1 MCLSFLVI
9 DASFLPA
16 TSRFCRDHID
26 LARRPGA
33 PARTPVSTASA
44 RLRTYGL
51 QRQMSFDHDMNADAK
66 TLDTNETLNG
76 ELDQTIEAGEAG
88 IEAGTDAGTEADT
101 AAEPTGTPFSAL
113 GLHEALLRAVKDS
126 GYENTTEVQAQAI
139 PPALDGKDLMV
150 SSRTGSGKTASFIL
164 PALQQVLNA
173 RAERNAA
180 GTNKTK
186 VIGPRVLVLA
196 PTRELAMQVAKS
208 AMTYGR
214 HIQGLRVATVLGGM
228 PYAQQLRALSG
239 PLDVLIA
246 TPGRLLDHI
255 NSGRCKLDNV
265 TMFVLDEADRMLDMG
280 FIDDINFVAGQI
292 PAERQTLMYSA
303 TFAGNTGRLASQLMR
318 DPQRIDVS
326 GHTESH
332 ENIEQRLHWA
342 DNGQH
347 KRKLLEHILGLR
359 DVDQAVVFTSTQQ
372 DTEWLAEQLEAIGHR
387 VAALHGGM
395 PQGKR
400 TRTLMALRR
409 RDLRVLVATDVAAR
423 GIDVPTISH
432 VINFGLPM
440 KAEDYVHRIG
450 RTGRAG
456 RSGIAVT
463 LAERGDISMI
473 KRIQQFTT
481 QQIPVSRIEG
491 LEPRSEDPKIYPSR
505 PGSDRGDRGGDR
517 GGYAGNRGGYAGNR
531 GGFGGN
537 RPQGGGYRGND
548 NRFDGGARF
557 ERPEGQ
563 SRPPFGERRE
573 GGQGG
578 QGGFGGGQ
586 GGQGGQRFEQR
597 NERPQGDRPSFGDRP
612 RFGDRPQGGG
622 PGFGGAPRSYGD
634 RPQRDFSAPREGGNG
649 GNGGGFDQRRPD
661 ARFDRSAENNDRYA
675 PRAER
680 PAFNK
685 GGDTR
690 FEGRPAKPAFSKGPR
705 PQGGDD
711 RGDRGGFVPRKGPRK
726 F

>member
-1 MCLSFLVI
+1 
-9 DASFLPA
+9 
-16 TSRFCRDHID
+16 
-26 LARRPGA
+26 
-33 PARTPVSTASA
+33 
-44 RLRTYGL
+44 
-51 QRQMSFDHDMNADAK
+51 MSFDHDMNADAQK
-66 TLDTNETLNG
+66 QND
-76 ELDQTIEAGEAG
+76 ELDSQIEAGELG
-88 IEAGTDAGTEADT
+88 NDAETS
-101 AAEPTGTPFSAL
+101 GTPFSAL
-113 GLHEALLRAVKDS
+113 GLHDALLRAVKDS
-126 GYENTTEVQAQAI
+126 GYENATEVQAQAI
-139 PPALDGKDLMV
+139 PPALTGADLMV

-164 PALQQVLNA
+164 PALQQVLTA
-173 RAERNAA
+173 RAERAA
-180 GTNKTK
+180 GSKTK
-186 VIGPRVLVLA
+186 TIGPRVLVLA

-228 PYAQQLRALSG
+228 PYAHQLRALSG
-239 PLDVLIA
+239 HLDILIA

-255 NSGRCKLDNV
+255 NSGRCKLENV

-280 FIDDINFVAGQI
+280 FIDDINFVAEQI
-292 PAERQTLMYSA
+292 PATRQTLMYSA
-303 TFAGNTGRLASQLMR
+303 TFAGNTGRLAAQLMK

-326 GHTESH
+326 GHTETH

-347 KRKLLEHILGLR
+347 KRKLLEHILGER

-400 TRTLMALRR
+400 NRTLMALRR

-491 LEPRSEDPKIYPSR
+491 LEPRNEEPRIFPSR
-505 PGSDRGDRGGDR
+505 PGFDRGDRSGFR
-517 GGYAGNRGGYAGNR
+517 GNDR
-531 GGFGGN
+531 GGFGGGRGGYG
-537 RPQGGGYRGND
+537 RPQGGGFRGNDRGGFGGGD
-548 NRFDGGARF
+548 NRFDNSARF
-557 ERPEGQ
+557 ERPEG
-563 SRPPFGERRE
+563 RPAFGERRE

-578 QGGFGGGQ
+578 FGGGNRFERPQ
-586 GGQGGQRFEQR
+586 GGDRPRFGD
-597 NERPQGDRPSFGDRP
+597 RPQGDRPFGDRP
-612 RFGDRPQGGG
+612 RFGDRPQRDGQ
-622 PGFGGAPRSYGD
+622 GFGGGNRFERRDGQVQD
-634 RPQRDFSAPREGGNG
+634 RPQRDFGGPRGGQG
-649 GNGGGFDQRRPD
+649 GNGGGFEQRRGGFDP
-661 ARFDRSAENNDRYA
+661 RFDRSAENNDRYG

-680 PAFNK
+680 PAFK
-685 GGDTR
+685 GNDG
-690 FEGRPAKPAFSKGPR
+690 FEGRPAKPAFKGPR
-705 PQGGDD
+705 QGGDD
-711 RGDRGGFVPRKGPRK
+711 RGGFVKKGPRK
-726 F
+726 GY

>member
-1 MCLSFLVI
+1 
-9 DASFLPA
+9 
-16 TSRFCRDHID
+16 
-26 LARRPGA
+26 
-33 PARTPVSTASA
+33 
-44 RLRTYGL
+44 
-51 QRQMSFDHDMNADAK
+51 MSFEHDLNADAQNIEQN
-66 TLDTNETLNG
+66 DV
-76 ELDQTIEAGEAG
+76 ELDLTVDTVE
-88 IEAGTDAGTEADT
+88 TEA
-101 AAEPTGTPFSAL
+101 AAEPTGVAFATL
-113 GLHEALLRAVKDS
+113 GLHDALLRAVKDS
-126 GYENTTEVQAQAI
+126 GYENATEVQGRAI
-139 PPALDGKDLMV
+139 PPALEGKDLMV

-164 PALQQVLNA
+164 PALQQVLNTRAA
-173 RAERNAA
+173 RAA
-180 GTNKTK
+180 GDKTK
-186 VIGPRVLVLA
+186 VVGPRVLVLA

-228 PYAQQLRALSG
+228 PYAQQLRALAG
-239 PLDVLIA
+239 QLDILIA

-255 NSGRCKLDNV
+255 NSGRCKLESV

-280 FIDDINFVAGQI
+280 FIEDIEFVSQQI
-292 PAERQTLMYSA
+292 PATRQTLMYSA
-303 TFAGNTGRLASQLMR
+303 TFAGNTGRLASQLMK

-326 GHTESH
+326 GHTDTHES
-332 ENIEQRLHWA
+332 IEQRLHWA

-347 KRKLLEHILGLR
+347 KRKLLEHILGER

-372 DTEWLAEQLEAIGHR
+372 DTEWLAEQLAAIGHR

-463 LAERGDISMI
+463 LAERQDLSMI

-481 QQIPVSRIEG
+481 QPIPVSRITG
-491 LEPRSEDPKIYPSR
+491 LEPRNEEPRIFPPR
-505 PGSDRGDRGGDR
+505 PGGYADRGDRGGDR
-517 GGYAGNRGGYAGNR
+517 GGYRGNDRGGFGGGNR

-548 NRFDGGARF
+548 NRFDNTARF
-557 ERPEGQ
+557 ERPEG
-563 SRPPFGERRE
+563 RPAFGDRP
-573 GGQGG
+573 

-586 GGQGGQRFEQR
+586 GPQGGHRFEPRR
-597 NERPQGDRPSFGDRP
+597 NDAPRFGERPNYGDRPQGDRPNFGDRP
-612 RFGDRPQGGG
+612 N
-622 PGFGGAPRSYGD
+622 YGD
-634 RPQRDFSAPREGGNG
+634 RPQRDGQGFGQRRDGGFQDRPQRDFGGNAG
-649 GNGGGFDQRRPD
+649 G
-661 ARFDRSAENNDRYA
+661 FDRSADNNDRYA

-680 PAFNK
+680 PAFSK

-690 FEGRPAKPAFSKGPR
+690 FEGRPAKPAFGKGPGR
-705 PQGGDD
+705 GPAGGDRGDD
-711 RGDRGGFVPRKGPRK
+711 RGGFQARKGPRK